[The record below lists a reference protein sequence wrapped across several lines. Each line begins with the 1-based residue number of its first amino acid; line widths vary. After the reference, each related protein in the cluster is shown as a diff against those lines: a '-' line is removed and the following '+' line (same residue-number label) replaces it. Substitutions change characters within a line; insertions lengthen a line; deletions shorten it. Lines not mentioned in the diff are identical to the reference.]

1 MTDGSGA
8 GGEVLCRLAD
18 LEATGAKS
26 VSRGRWPEVPD
37 IVVVRDGD
45 AVRAYENACPHIG
58 TPLETVPDR
67 FLDQERAHLVCTIH
81 GARFRVSDGF
91 CVRGPCRGDALK
103 AVAVVVAAGEVRLA
117 TDA

>member
-1 MTDGSGA
+1 MSGEIA
-8 GGEVLCRLAD
+8 SGGDVLCRVAD

-37 IVVVRDGD
+37 IVVVRDGN

-67 FLDQERAHLVCTIH
+67 FLDQEREHLVCTIH
-81 GARFRVSDGF
+81 GARFRVSDGY

-103 AVAVVVAAGEVRLA
+103 AVAVVVEGDEVRLA
-117 TDA
+117 PLP